1 MVKELLT
8 IEDFNDFI
16 NDGLC
21 VVDFYAT
28 WCGPCK
34 MLAPNIEKLSEM
46 GIKCGKIDIDKNT
59 QLALNYGIEVIPYVI
74 VFKNG
79 NPIDKTIGYS
89 EYEELLNLVNKNL

>member
-1 MVKELLT
+1 MVKELQT
-8 IEDFNDFI
+8 IKDFQAFI
-16 NDGLC
+16 KDDLC

-34 MLAPNIEKLSEM
+34 MLAPNIEKLSES
-46 GIKCGKIDIDKNT
+46 GIKCAKIDIDNNT

-79 NPIDKTIGYS
+79 NPIDKSIGYS